1 MKGKL
6 AVVFPGQGSQKVG
19 MGEDLYRERPEARA
33 LFRQADEVL
42 GFDLSGLV
50 FRGPEGALG
59 ETINTQPAIFTTS
72 IACWAVLRAQ
82 GLPNPAF
89 VAGHSL
95 GEYTAL
101 VAAEAL
107 PFTEALLL
115 VRERGRLMKEAGER
129 RPGGMAAILGLDE
142 ATVEEICAQ
151 EEVAVANYNC
161 PGQVVIS
168 GAREALERALQAA
181 QEKGAR
187 RVVPLAVSIAAHSPL
202 IAPIAE
208 AFARCLASI
217 SFQRARIPILANLTA
232 QPIASPQ
239 ELKDELSRQ
248 LTSPVRWS
256 ESVQRMIREGV
267 NTFLEVGPGEVLKG
281 LIKRIDQEVR
291 AVSAFD
297 LEGVERALALVAME
311 ELG

>member
-1 MKGKL
+1 
-6 AVVFPGQGSQKVG
+6 
-19 MGEDLYRERPEARA
+19 
-33 LFRQADEVL
+33 
-42 GFDLSGLV
+42 
-50 FRGPEGALG
+50 
-59 ETINTQPAIFTTS
+59 
-72 IACWAVLRAQ
+72 
-82 GLPNPAF
+82 
-89 VAGHSL
+89 
-95 GEYTAL
+95 

>member
-1 MKGKL
+1 M
-6 AVVFPGQGSQKVG
+6 A
-19 MGEDLYRERPEARA
+19 EDLYRGRPEARA
-33 LFRQADEVL
+33 LFQQANGIL
-42 GFDLSGLV
+42 GFDLSGLI
-50 FRGPEGALG
+50 FRGPEGTLG

-72 IACWAVLRAQ
+72 TACWAVLRAQ

-107 PFTEALLL
+107 PFPEALLL

-168 GAREALERALQAA
+168 GAREALERALQTALARGA
-181 QEKGAR
+181 Q

-202 IAPIAE
+202 MASIAE
-208 AFARCLASI
+208 AFARCLASM
-217 SFQRARIPILANLTA
+217 SFQRAHIPILANLTA

-239 ELKDELSRQ
+239 ELNEELSHQ
-248 LTSPVRWS
+248 LTSPVQWT
-256 ESVQRMIREGV
+256 ESVRRMIGEGV